1 MMSDK
6 RLASN
11 HRRKMMKLKDSMV
24 GLSAEWGEIDG
35 GVERAFERLASA
47 VDEVISELRYAVC
60 QGKGRR
66 LTQRYGYLCSDSAC
80 YSWAGWVPLRYNGDG
95 A

>member
-11 HRRKMMKLKDSMV
+11 HRRKMAKLKDSMV

-47 VDEVISELRYAVC
+47 VDEVISELHYV
-60 QGKGRR
+60 QYDKGKEE
-66 LTQRYGYLCSDSAC
+66 D
-80 YSWAGWVPLRYNGDG
+80 
-95 A
+95 